1 MQDGLDYAEV
11 YKNEMEQLI
20 NIGFTRKKNNLKALI
35 LTGGNVEKAVD
46 LISNAQEKH
55 QRKKE
60 IYATMEFNPN
70 PEEAEAIEQVKTM
83 GFNIKNNT
91 KSLYL
96 VRKVNFFFFFFF
108 FFFLF
113 FFSFFYIIYIYILI
127 L

>member
-108 FFFLF
+108 FFFLYNF
-113 FFSFFYIIYIYILI
+113 FFFFFFFIFFKL
-127 L
+127 

>member
-108 FFFLF
+108 FFF
-113 FFSFFYIIYIYILI
+113 FSFFYIIYIYILI
-127 L
+127 LL

>member
-108 FFFLF
+108 FFFFL
-113 FFSFFYIIYIYILI
+113 SFI
-127 L
+127 